1 MNHKLTAIAAVAL
14 TAVAAQAETALTVH
28 EADGAETTVDGGK
41 VTRITIADGRMT
53 LWNGTEVYTTFD
65 EGNEVVRLSF
75 GANSG
80 LNSVLA
86 QAGKVGVRGPVAD
99 VLSIYGIAPD
109 AKPCTLQVVAAN
121 GAVCLK
127 VADWSGR
134 DVNVAQLPAGVY
146 VANFNNHS
154 IKFVKQ

>member
-28 EADGAETTVDGGK
+28 EADGAETTIDGGK
-41 VTRITIADGRMT
+41 VTRITIADGQMV
-53 LWNGTEVYTTFD
+53 LWNGTEAYTTFG
-65 EGNEVVRLSF
+65 EGNEVVRLTF

-80 LNSVLA
+80 LHSVLA
-86 QAGKVGVRGPVAD
+86 QAAKVGVRGPVTH
-99 VLSIYGIAPD
+99 VLSLYGIAAD
-109 AKPCTLQVVAAN
+109 AKPCALQVVAAN

-127 VADWSGR
+127 VADWRGQ
-134 DVNVAQLPAGVY
+134 DVNVAQLPAGIY